1 MLTNETAL
9 TNKEVNLKA
18 VDFFCG
24 VGGMTHGLLKA
35 GIKVVGGIDIAAECR
50 ESYEFN
56 NAPARFIETDI
67 EKLSTKDLSD
77 LLGLNANDGNLVF
90 VGCSPCQYW
99 SKIRANKEKNLKSA
113 FLLKEFQR
121 FVHSLKPGYLILEN
135 VPGLKT
141 GKNSYLPNF
150 LNFLSASG
158 YTYADSVVDTSH
170 YGIPQHRRRYLLI
183 ASRIHHK
190 LNLPAE
196 DSKKVKVSDIIGESN
211 GFKRIPAGHFDDT
224 DFLHTSAGLS
234 NDNLKRI
241 KMTPHNGGNRY
252 SWKDTEL
259 QIPAYEGKDHCFKDV
274 YGRVYWDRPAPTIT
288 TKFHSLSNGRF
299 GHPEENRA
307 LSLREGAC
315 LQTFPKTFKFLNG
328 SIASIARQI
337 GNAVPPLLAEKLGK
351 HLIRICNNGD
361 V

>member
-1 MLTNETAL
+1 MINEIAL
-9 TNKEVNLKA
+9 TDKKVNLKA

-35 GIKVVGGIDIAAECR
+35 GIKVVGGIDNAVECR

-56 NAPARFIETDI
+56 NAPARFVETDI
-67 EKLSTKDLSD
+67 EKLSAEHLTD
-77 LLGLNANDGNLVF
+77 LLGVNADDDSLVF

-99 SKIRANKEKNLKSA
+99 SKVRANKEKSLKSA

-121 FVHSLKPGYLILEN
+121 FVQALNPGFIILEN

-141 GKNSYLPNF
+141 GKNSYLPGF
-150 LNFLSASG
+150 LKFLSESG
-158 YTYADSVVDTSH
+158 YAYVDSVVDTSC
-170 YGIPQHRRRYLLI
+170 YGIPQHRERYLLI
-183 ASRIHHK
+183 ASRVHRE
-190 LNLPAE
+190 LGLPAE
-196 DSKKVKVSDIIGESN
+196 DSDSVKVSGIIGEGN
-211 GFKRIPAGHFDDT
+211 GFKKIPAGHRDDS

-241 KMTPHNGGNRY
+241 KMTPHNGGNRF

-259 QIPAYEGKDHCFKDV
+259 QIPAYKGKDHCFRDV
-274 YGRVYWDRPAPTIT
+274 YGRIYWDRPAPTIT

-299 GHPEENRA
+299 GHPEEDRA

-315 LQTFPKTFKFLNG
+315 LQTFPKTFRFING
-328 SIASIARQI
+328 SIAAIARQI

-351 HLIRICNNGD
+351 HLIRICYNGD
-361 V
+361 L